1 MSWTAFLAPIIAIG
15 IFVLPIL
22 LLRRKAYPRAQYS
35 RKQDSFVTSDRT
47 LPRVI
52 QNSSIAYA
60 IRMATFG
67 PFFAWGAAGDFR
79 PAIVVA
85 VAFAL
90 GVLLVYALRRHLLD
104 FLGRALASDAS
115 ITVNDFVA
123 RLCGNDPRVRRLAAC
138 LTVFAL
144 AGFILCELI
153 GVANVMKPM
162 LSGDSTV
169 TYVWIVGLLVLT
181 AAMTMLAGQSGVMHS
196 AQLQLGILLFGLFT
210 STVFLIYLQIS
221 TLRAMP
227 PRGTFA
233 IAAIFVLC
241 AVLLIY
247 RRNRYIDSTSLR
259 GSDADPNERE
269 PSRFRRLR
277 RFQKVLNTVIS
288 VVAVLVIVVAGMELY
303 SLGLPTIASDG
314 AAALRTASRVPAW
327 GFAALVLLPLA
338 YPIVDIVNWQRLAA
352 FEKDRD
358 WSYFGPG
365 QWPAALKEFF
375 VTYAVESPLVW
386 LFLCMFGA
394 IATLSLAPDGS
405 DAVQAFVSQLVSD
418 QNFVAEWTL
427 SLLLVAVLAIA
438 LSTTT
443 AALSASLAAVR
454 YDLMPMPDA
463 ASAEARAS
471 HEATAERRIVMIGA
485 ALCVV
490 IAAAFFVADAVFA
503 VSFTSSTF
511 LALIFAF
518 GSAQLALA
526 PLVIGPLLG
535 SALLGS
541 GGPKPF
547 CPGWALA
554 VLATG
559 AAAGIGAA
567 IVYLA
572 TGQEAWLWTAVPACL
587 GSGAALFALGRLV
600 GR

>member
-1 MSWTAFLAPIIAIG
+1 
-15 IFVLPIL
+15 
-22 LLRRKAYPRAQYS
+22 
-35 RKQDSFVTSDRT
+35 
-47 LPRVI
+47 
-52 QNSSIAYA
+52 
-60 IRMATFG
+60 MATFG

-104 FLGRALASDAS
+104 FLGRALAGDGS
-115 ITVNDFVA
+115 ITVNDFAA

-153 GVANVMKPM
+153 GVANVIKPM
-162 LSGDSTV
+162 LSGDSAV
-169 TYVWIVGLLVLT
+169 TYIWIVGLLVLT
-181 AAMTMLAGQSGVMHS
+181 AAMTMLSGQSGVMHS

-233 IAAIFVLC
+233 IAAIVVLC

-269 PSRFRRLR
+269 PARFRRLR
-277 RFQKVLNTVIS
+277 RFQKVLNTTIS

-303 SLGLPTIASDG
+303 SLGLPTIASDS
-314 AAALRTASRVPAW
+314 AAAVQTASRVPAW
-327 GFAALVLLPLA
+327 GFAALVLFPLA

-365 QWPAALKEFF
+365 QWPAALREFF
-375 VTYAVESPLVW
+375 VTYAVESPLMW

-394 IATLSLAPDGS
+394 VATLNLAPDGS
-405 DAVQAFVSQLVSD
+405 DAVQAFVSQMVSD

-443 AALSASLAAVR
+443 AALSASLAAIR
-454 YDLMPMPDA
+454 YDLVPMSDA
-463 ASAEARAS
+463 ASVRGARAAGGNS
-471 HEATAERRIVMIGA
+471 RATHHDDRRS
-485 ALCVV
+485 ALRRHRRGVLRCRCGVRGELHQQHV
-490 IAAAFFVADAVFA
+490 PR
-503 VSFTSSTF
+503 
-511 LALIFAF
+511 
-518 GSAQLALA
+518 A
-526 PLVIGPLLG
+526 PLCFRL
-535 SALLGS
+535 SATRAR
-541 GGPKPF
+541 PTRHRPA
-547 CPGWALA
+547 PRQRPEA
-554 VLATG
+554 VLPRMG
-559 AAAGIGAA
+559 ARR
-567 IVYLA
+567 
-572 TGQEAWLWTAVPACL
+572 PRD
-587 GSGAALFALGRLV
+587 GSRRRDRRRHHLPCHRTRVLALGRRPRLPRL
-600 GR
+600 GRRAVHGRSPRRPVTPTFP